1 MLVGYYSLLGL
12 QFFNHGIQLLLFQDM
27 RGGLMRCLIFLE
39 VHLLLKIQNL
49 GIFCLDL
56 LLEYF
61 QLCFKI
67 LDNLGLCS
75 FIKLCLKE
83 PLSEALSFSED
94 GRVLFNNIAVNLNEV
109 NKQLGDRLIV
119 EI

>member
-1 MLVGYYSLLGL
+1 MLICYYSLLGL
-12 QFFNHGIQLLLFQDM
+12 QFFNHSAQLLLFQDV

-56 LLEYF
+56 MLENF
-61 QLCFKI
+61 QLCFKV
-67 LDNLGLCS
+67 LYNLGLRS
-75 FIKLCLKE
+75 TIKLSLKE
-83 PLSEALSFSED
+83 LLSEALSLFED
-94 GRVLFNNIAVNLNEV
+94 RRILFNNFAVNLNEV